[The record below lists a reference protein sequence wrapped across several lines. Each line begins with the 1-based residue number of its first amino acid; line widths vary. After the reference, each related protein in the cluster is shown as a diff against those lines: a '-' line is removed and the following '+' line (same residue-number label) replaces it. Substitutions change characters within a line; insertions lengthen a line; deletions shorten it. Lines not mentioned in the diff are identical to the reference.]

1 MQTQTPTI
9 RISLYDG
16 DKLVR
21 EEVFTQK
28 TIRIGKAG
36 QAHLRLGDENV
47 SRQHCV
53 IEVSDSG
60 EIRVTDL
67 ESTNGTL
74 VNGKKVTQAI
84 LRPGD
89 ELQVGDTRM
98 VLDFEMTGP
107 RPEAET
113 FFASAATPEMAGAKV
128 GLETAFLWGEKV
140 LQAGCIAEG
149 ASLTIGSTPKVDFF
163 IPGDVLGTESLEFV
177 KPDGREFLVDVSS
190 PNIEGDFLVEGKIIR
205 LPEMQRRE
213 KIEQGRYARIDS
225 KTRAR
230 LRFGEFTIL
239 LGLTYLPQAPR
250 TSWWKKFNMR
260 EHMFLVL
267 SLILHLLFLIMVT
280 LVPEEQLKAV
290 RDPYEKRTQ
299 ALKKI
304 QVAMLERKVEED
316 KARKVEEA
324 KKLAEAQKPGTELTA
339 RPVDEKPTSKLVT
352 EDQIERNKQV
362 ADTALTRVMG
372 QQQDLLNQVLDAA
385 GPGLGGGMMGIRVI
399 GDRGM
404 DSELALGL
412 DAFGG
417 TLGGGGGGGFR
428 GTGAWGGGGEFG
440 PADLRGISG
449 LAKGDAEGAASKI
462 KFKGGGEPV
471 VYTGTYSVSG
481 ELDRE
486 TVRRYIQTKMDQ
498 VRWCYQQEVQ
508 KNPDLAGQVKIEWII
523 LPTGK
528 VTAVKVGT
536 TSLGSTAVEQC
547 LVSRVATWQ
556 FPSPKGGGTVKVSY
570 PFIFRVSGG
579 K

>member
-9 RISLYDG
+9 RITLFEG

-28 TIRIGKAG
+28 TIRVGKAG
-36 QAHLRLGDENV
+36 QAHLRLNDQNV

-53 IEVSDSG
+53 IEIADSG
-60 EIRVTDL
+60 EVRLTDL

-74 VNGKKVTQAI
+74 VNGVKVSQAV

-89 ELQVGDTRM
+89 EVQIGDTKLR
-98 VLDFEMTGP
+98 LDFEQATE
-107 RPEAET
+107 RAT
-113 FFASAATPEMAGAKV
+113 SDAFFAPAAVQDMANAKI
-128 GLETAFLWGEKV
+128 GLETALLWGEKV
-140 LQAGCIAEG
+140 LQAKYYPEG
-149 ASLTIGSTPKVDFF
+149 TGITIGSTPGVDFF
-163 IPGDVLGTESLEFV
+163 LPADVIGTDLIEFV
-177 KPDGREFLVDVSS
+177 KADGRQFLVDVSS
-190 PNIEGDFLVEGKIIR
+190 PKIDGDFLVDGKIIR

-213 KIEQGRYARIDS
+213 QIEQGKWARIDM

-230 LRFGEFTIL
+230 LKFGDFTIL
-239 LGLTYLPQAPR
+239 LGLTHIPQAPK

-260 EHMFLVL
+260 EHMYLVL
-267 SLILHLLFLIMVT
+267 SLILHLLFLVMVT
-280 LVPEEQLKAV
+280 LVPEEQLKSV

-316 KARKVEEA
+316 QKKAEEA
-324 KKLAEAQKPGTELTA
+324 KKLADAQKPGTELTP

-352 EDQIERNKQV
+352 EDQVEKNKKI

-404 DSELALGL
+404 DAELALGL

-440 PADLRGISG
+440 AADLRGISG
-449 LAKGDAEGAASKI
+449 LSKSDAEGAASKI
-462 KFKGGGEPV
+462 KFKGGGEPM
-471 VYTGTYSVSG
+471 VYTGISTVSG
-481 ELDRE
+481 ELDKE

-528 VTAVKVGT
+528 VTAVRVGVS
-536 TSLGSTAVEQC
+536 SLGSQAVEQC
-547 LVSRVATWQ
+547 LMSRVATWQ

-570 PFIFRVSGG
+570 PFIFRVTGG

>member
-9 RISLYDG
+9 RITLFEG
-16 DKLVR
+16 EKLVR

-28 TIRIGKAG
+28 TIRVGKAG
-36 QAHLRLGDENV
+36 QAHLRLNDPNV

-53 IEVSDSG
+53 IEIGDSG
-60 EIRVTDL
+60 EVRLTDL

-74 VNGKKVTQAI
+74 VNGVKVSQAV

-89 ELQVGDTRM
+89 EVQIGDTKLR
-98 VLDFEMTGP
+98 LDFEQA
-107 RPEAET
+107 AEGAAADA
-113 FFASAATPEMAGAKV
+113 FFAPPSAQDQSTAKV
-128 GLETAFLWGEKV
+128 GLETALLWGEKV
-140 LQAGCIAEG
+140 LQAKYFPEG
-149 ASLTIGSTPKVDFF
+149 TSLSIGSEPGVDFF
-163 IPGDVLGTESLEFV
+163 IPPDVIGADRIEFI
-177 KPDGREFLVDVSS
+177 KPDGHQFLVDVSS
-190 PNIEGDFLVEGKIIR
+190 PKIDGDFLVEGKIVR

-213 KIEQGRYARIDS
+213 QIEQGKWARIDL

-230 LRFGEFTIL
+230 LKFGDFTIL
-239 LGLTYLPQAPR
+239 LGLTHLPQAPK

-260 EHMFLVL
+260 EHMYLIL

-290 RDPYEKRTQ
+290 RDPYEKHTQ

-316 KARKVEEA
+316 KKKAEEA
-324 KKLAEAQKPGTELTA
+324 KKLADAQKPSTELA
-339 RPVDEKPTSKLVT
+339 VHVEDKPTSKLVPEDLT
-352 EDQIERNKQV
+352 EKNKKI

-372 QQQDLLNQVLDAA
+372 NQQDLLNQVLDAA

-399 GDRGM
+399 GDRGL
-404 DSELALGL
+404 DAELALGL

-449 LAKGDAEGAASKI
+449 LSKSDAEGAASKI

-471 VYTGTYSVSG
+471 VYVGATDVSG
-481 ELDRE
+481 ELDKE

-528 VTAVKVGT
+528 VTAVRVGVS
-536 TSLGSTAVEQC
+536 SLSNLAVEQC

-570 PFIFRVSGG
+570 PFIFRVTGG